1 MEKHLLKLIKLA
13 DELNE
18 KQDKVFAE
26 IHYCGDDS
34 KKLEICIRMK
44 KEYKYVEFNIVSN
57 AICPICN
64 SLFFIHYYTH
74 LHLHSFQISVLHF
87 PNL

>member
-26 IHYCGDDS
+26 IHYSADNS
-34 KKLEICIRMK
+34 KKLEICIRTK
-44 KEYKYVEFNIVSN
+44 KDFKYVEKAEMQLKQGSLIKWENAVHLFEMYVNGGASSN
-57 AICPICN
+57 E
-64 SLFFIHYYTH
+64 
-74 LHLHSFQISVLHF
+74 
-87 PNL
+87 

>member
-26 IHYCGDDS
+26 IHYSGNDS
-34 KKLEICIRMK
+34 KRLEITIRAK
-44 KEYKYVEFNIVSN
+44 KEYFCVEKIEMQLKQGFLINCESVVHLFEMYVNGGANNE
-57 AICPICN
+57 
-64 SLFFIHYYTH
+64 
-74 LHLHSFQISVLHF
+74 
-87 PNL
+87 

>member
-26 IHYCGDDS
+26 IHYSGNDS
-34 KKLEICIRMK
+34 NRLEINIRAK
-44 KEYKYVEFNIVSN
+44 KEYYCVEKIEMQLKQGFLINWESVVHLFEMYVNGGANNE
-57 AICPICN
+57 
-64 SLFFIHYYTH
+64 
-74 LHLHSFQISVLHF
+74 
-87 PNL
+87 

>member
-26 IHYCGDDS
+26 IHYSGDDG
-34 KKLEICIRMK
+34 KKLEICIRTK
-44 KEYKYVEFNIVSN
+44 KNTN
-57 AICPICN
+57 M
-64 SLFFIHYYTH
+64 
-74 LHLHSFQISVLHF
+74 
-87 PNL
+87 

>member
-26 IHYCGDDS
+26 IHYSGNDS
-34 KKLEICIRMK
+34 KRLEITIRAK
-44 KEYKYVEFNIVSN
+44 KEYFCVEKIEMQLKQGFLINWESVVHLFEMYVNGGANNE
-57 AICPICN
+57 
-64 SLFFIHYYTH
+64 
-74 LHLHSFQISVLHF
+74 
-87 PNL
+87 

>member
-44 KEYKYVEFNIVSN
+44 KEYKYVEKIELQLRQSSIINWEN
-57 AICPICN
+57 AVHLFENYVNGGACN
-64 SLFFIHYYTH
+64 
-74 LHLHSFQISVLHF
+74 
-87 PNL
+87 NE

>member
-26 IHYCGDDS
+26 IHYSADDS
-34 KKLEICIRMK
+34 KKLEICIRTK
-44 KEYKYVEFNIVSN
+44 KEYKYVEKVEMQLKQG
-57 AICPICN
+57 
-64 SLFFIHYYTH
+64 SLINWESVVH
-74 LHLHSFQISVLHF
+74 LFKMYV
-87 PNL
+87 NGGADNE

>member
-26 IHYCGDDS
+26 IHYSGNDS
-34 KKLEICIRMK
+34 KRLEINIRAK
-44 KEYKYVEFNIVSN
+44 KEYYCVEKIEMQLKQGFLINWESVVHLFEMYVNGGANNE
-57 AICPICN
+57 
-64 SLFFIHYYTH
+64 
-74 LHLHSFQISVLHF
+74 
-87 PNL
+87 

>member
-26 IHYCGDDS
+26 IHYPGNDS
-34 KKLEICIRMK
+34 KRLEINIRAK
-44 KEYKYVEFNIVSN
+44 KEYYCVEKIEMQLKQGFLINWESVVHLFEMYVNGGANNE
-57 AICPICN
+57 
-64 SLFFIHYYTH
+64 
-74 LHLHSFQISVLHF
+74 
-87 PNL
+87 

>member
-44 KEYKYVEFNIVSN
+44 KEYKYVEKIELQLRQSSIINLEN
-57 AICPICN
+57 AVHLFENYANGGACN
-64 SLFFIHYYTH
+64 
-74 LHLHSFQISVLHF
+74 
-87 PNL
+87 NE

>member
-26 IHYCGDDS
+26 IHYSGNDS
-34 KKLEICIRMK
+34 KRLEITIRAK
-44 KEYKYVEFNIVSN
+44 KEYFCVEKIEMQLKQGSLINWESVVHLFKMYVNGGADNE
-57 AICPICN
+57 
-64 SLFFIHYYTH
+64 
-74 LHLHSFQISVLHF
+74 
-87 PNL
+87 

>member
-44 KEYKYVEFNIVSN
+44 KEY
-57 AICPICN
+57 N
-64 SLFFIHYYTH
+64 STFR
-74 LHLHSFQISVLHF
+74 
-87 PNL
+87 

>member
-1 MEKHLLKLIKLA
+1 MEKYLLKLIKLA

-26 IHYCGDDS
+26 IHYYGDDS

-44 KEYKYVEFNIVSN
+44 KQYKYVEKIELQLKQSSIINWKN
-57 AICPICN
+57 AVH
-64 SLFFIHYYTH
+64 LFENY
-74 LHLHSFQISVLHF
+74 V
-87 PNL
+87 NGGM

>member
-26 IHYCGDDS
+26 IHYSADDS
-34 KKLEICIRMK
+34 KKLEICIRTK
-44 KEYKYVEFNIVSN
+44 KEYK
-57 AICPICN
+57 
-64 SLFFIHYYTH
+64 
-74 LHLHSFQISVLHF
+74 
-87 PNL
+87 